1 MLQKIKQKI
10 KTLGTAILSST
21 LVLSMGSGLSI
32 YAAETTQYQP
42 VDEETYYTQKFKADY
57 FTPSTTLFTTVKII
71 NKEQLPENKYHLYE
85 SDTYVNIQLEDKTSD
100 VSELVGLQI
109 LWQNVGY
116 YEGENVNIRLTIED
130 VQGIANKNSSLETG
144 RFSISTL
151 GIQYVKYKMECVNNA
166 GDTIKIPFII
176 NFDDYNESSRNK
188 MSLGFINADIIQYSN
203 YPNDI
208 FIHPDNISKQDSLI
222 YDAYDEIRGTLID
235 KDGTFSVM
243 YNNAYDIPPEHYGD
257 GDGVNINNGYINFVN
272 VYPEQYEYSIQKNVS
287 DTQVIGQNSFE
298 YILTTRIPSD
308 QNSMNF
314 APASLS
320 YIESLKESAKE
331 TNKSLPATR
340 AACTPEQEDIQE
352 IQKQLLDF
360 AEKAKPLYEQL
371 LAYKKIIVTEFGF
384 GDTYYAYFD
393 MLDSFDYL
401 FQLSEDKDFLAE
413 EAEYY
418 ACHKDSFE
426 QDFNFNDFQNYIN
439 DLIQDIEDTE
449 NPDRS
454 MSVALI
460 NDTINSGLDIESIQI
475 MANGE
480 DVSQYFNIK
489 NVYNHIQ
496 VSLIPIDFHSE
507 ASVAGIAILAGL
519 EEEYQSCMDAMNSP
533 NNLSNARHASAT
545 PEVCSNFYDKLED
558 FIKNY
563 LKLFNT
569 DIEVHIQVKPNQK
582 EDAWNENTIK
592 ENGRIVNNTS
602 ELSSVYACPIEP
614 SSVMLTDISH
624 PTYNGMCLA
633 DTSNE
638 VTTAV
643 QAQSSIEVIN
653 GDVTKAKPAEGK
665 ATTEDNK
672 TYISPYMTDMTYTYE
687 PEENYQLKSIT
698 VNGEPLSTEEL
709 ETYKDSYTFENLIGT
724 NNSIVVEYEP
734 IVYSVS
740 TKGTNVTITESDDA
754 VMAGSD
760 KIVSWQ
766 ADDKYEITK
775 IVIDGKE
782 QEIKD
787 VNKGEYTFTNIQ
799 ENHSIEVEATAKDEI
814 YFFNIDTQAT
824 NATVTD
830 SIVEIPWGSKRIVT
844 WSASPGYRV
853 KSVSVDGELLSDEQV
868 AVGQYEFTDI
878 QANHKVKV
886 TAIKLVNIETSIEN
900 GTITESMKDID
911 EGTTQDITFTANE
924 GYEITEIQV
933 DGQPIDLEGI
943 TDSYTFESITEDH
956 TIHVICTKIKEEV
969 PIPEEPI
976 TPEEPTKPQEKT
988 PTQQEQK
995 RDVPKTG
1002 LHNSPTP
1009 YIIGGVVV
1017 LIVAGIIIVLI
1028 RKNHNE

>member
-42 VDEETYYTQKFKADY
+42 IDEKTYYTQKFDTNY
-57 FTPSTTLFTTVKII
+57 FTPTETLFTTMEVL
-71 NKEQLPENKYHLYE
+71 NAEQLPEEKYWIDE
-85 SDTYVNIQLEDKTSD
+85 SDYRLQVEVEEDTND
-100 VSELVGLQI
+100 VSELIGLQV
-109 LWQNVGY
+109 LWHNVGY
-116 YEGENVNIRLTIED
+116 YEGNNVNIRLTIED
-130 VQGIANKNSSLETG
+130 VQGTTIGSSLTIEEFRVAT
-144 RFSISTL
+144 SDL
-151 GIQYVKYKMECVNNA
+151 QYVKYKIECVNDDGERMNV
-166 GDTIKIPFII
+166 PFIMS
-176 NFDDYNESSRNK
+176 FSDSSYSSNK
-188 MSLGFINADIIQYSN
+188 MSLGFVDMDTIQYVV
-203 YPNDI
+203 YRNDEENVNT
-208 FIHPDNISKQDSLI
+208 DNISKQESLI
-222 YDAYDEIRGTLID
+222 YDDIEGTLID
-235 KDGTFSVM
+235 NDGTFSVM
-243 YNNAYDIPPEHYGD
+243 YNNAYNIPPESYAD
-257 GDGVNINNGYINFVN
+257 GDGVHLNSGYIDFQ
-272 VYPEQYEYSIQKNVS
+272 PILAEQREYSIQKSVS
-287 DTQVIGQNSFE
+287 DEEMVEQEALE
-298 YILTTRIPSD
+298 YILTTRIPAS
-308 QNSMNF
+308 SHMGVV
-314 APASLS
+314 PSSLS
-320 YIESLKESAKE
+320 YTESLKESAKE

-371 LAYKKIIVTEFGF
+371 LTYKKIIVTEFGF

-401 FQLSEDKDFLAE
+401 LQLSEDKDFLEE

-489 NVYNHIQ
+489 NVDNHIQ
-496 VSLIPIDFHSE
+496 VSLIPIDFDNNESL
-507 ASVAGIAILAGL
+507 AILAGL

-533 NNLSNARHASAT
+533 NNLSNARHTSAT

-592 ENGRIVNNTS
+592 ENGRIVTNKS
-602 ELSSVYACPIEP
+602 DLSSIYACPIEP
-614 SSVMLTDISH
+614 SAYDTTPD
-624 PTYNGMCLA
+624 NAMCVA
-633 DTSNE
+633 NTSNTVE
-638 VTTAV
+638 TFFHAK
-643 QAQSSIEVIN
+643 SSIEVIHGN
-653 GDVTKAKPAEGK
+653 VVEAKPAEGK

-724 NNSIVVEYEP
+724 NNSIIVEYEP
-734 IVYSVS
+734 IVYNVS

-760 KIVSWQ
+760 KTVSWK

-782 QEIKD
+782 QEIEDKE
-787 VNKGEYTFTNIQ
+787 KGEYTFTNIQ

-853 KSVSVDGELLSDEQV
+853 KSVSVDGELLSDAQV

-943 TDSYTFESITEDH
+943 TNSYTFESITEDH
-956 TIHVICTKIKEEV
+956 KIHVICTKIKEEV

>member
-42 VDEETYYTQKFKADY
+42 VDEKTYYTQKFDTNY
-57 FTPSTTLFTTVKII
+57 FTPTETLFTTMEVL
-71 NKEQLPENKYHLYE
+71 NAEQLPEEKYWIDE
-85 SDTYVNIQLEDKTSD
+85 SDYCLEVEVEEDTND
-100 VSELVGLQI
+100 VSELIGLQV
-109 LWQNVGY
+109 LWHNVGY
-116 YEGENVNIRLTIED
+116 YEGNNVNIRLTIED
-130 VQGIANKNSSLETG
+130 VQGTTIGSSLTIEEFRVAT
-144 RFSISTL
+144 SDL
-151 GIQYVKYKMECVNNA
+151 QYVKYKIECVNDDGERMNV
-166 GDTIKIPFII
+166 PFIMS
-176 NFDDYNESSRNK
+176 FSDSSYSSNK
-188 MSLGFINADIIQYSN
+188 MSLGFVDMDTIQYAV
-203 YPNDI
+203 YRNDEEKLNT
-208 FIHPDNISKQDSLI
+208 DNISKQESLI
-222 YDAYDEIRGTLID
+222 YDDIEGTLID
-235 KDGTFSVM
+235 NDGTFSVM
-243 YNNAYDIPPEHYGD
+243 YNNAYNIPPESYAD
-257 GDGVNINNGYINFVN
+257 GDGVHLNSGYIDFQPVLA
-272 VYPEQYEYSIQKNVS
+272 EQREYSIQKSVS
-287 DTQVIGQNSFE
+287 DEEMVEQEALE
-298 YILTTRIPSD
+298 YILTTRIPTSPHIGVVP
-308 QNSMNF
+308 S
-314 APASLS
+314 SLS
-320 YIESLKESAKE
+320 YTESLKESAKE

-371 LAYKKIIVTEFGF
+371 LTYKKIIVTEFGF

-401 FQLSEDKDFLAE
+401 LQLSEDKDFLEE

-418 ACHKDSFE
+418 ACHKNSFE

-475 MANGE
+475 MVNGE

-489 NVYNHIQ
+489 NVDNHIQ
-496 VSLIPIDFHSE
+496 VSLIPIDFDNNESL
-507 ASVAGIAILAGL
+507 AILAGL
-519 EEEYQSCMDAMNSP
+519 EEEYQNCMDAMNSP

-614 SSVMLTDISH
+614 SSVMLTSISH

-653 GDVTKAKPAEGK
+653 GDVTKAKLSEGT
-665 ATTEDNK
+665 ATTKDDK
-672 TYISPYMTDMTYTYE
+672 TYTSPYMTDMTYEYQ
-687 PEENYQLKSIT
+687 PKGKGYQLKSIT
-698 VNGEPLSTEEL
+698 VNGETLNKEEL
-709 ETYKDSYTFENLIGT
+709 KQYENTYTFENLTGT
-724 NNSIVVEYEP
+724 DNSIVVDYEP
-734 IVYSVS
+734 LIYKIN
-740 TKGTNVTITESDDA
+740 TKGTNVTITESDNQVA
-754 VMAGSD
+754 YGSD
-760 KIVSWQ
+760 KTIEWT
-766 ADDKYEITK
+766 ADENYEITK
-775 IVIDGKE
+775 IIIDGEE

-878 QANHKVKV
+878 QANHKIKV

-956 TIHVICTKIKEEV
+956 KIHVICTKIKEEV